1 MQILKI
7 NPQKKD
13 MNSLVAADF
22 ELIGY
27 HPDSWAEANNENN
40 YTKLPKAK
48 WFTLVEI
55 IVFFFFLFPFN
66 LHMKFSSFISSQFLF
81 SRGRMIFY

>member
-1 MQILKI
+1 
-7 NPQKKD
+7 

-55 IVFFFFLFPFN
+55 IVFFFS
-66 LHMKFSSFISSQFLF
+66 FSF
-81 SRGRMIFY
+81 